1 MSLSSALH
9 LGAFLFPTLDQ
20 IQDFLKLLSIDLDI
34 NIIKELRNLGKK
46 ELRVKKELPRKWDLF
61 KKKVELR
68 RVIALSLSL
77 DFQIHGK

>member
-46 ELRVKKELPRKWDLF
+46 ELRVKKELPRK
-61 KKKVELR
+61 
-68 RVIALSLSL
+68 
-77 DFQIHGK
+77 